1 MPAPFLLLPPFNGA
15 LHLLH
20 PTEIEGSLTSQ
31 LSTLIQKNGFLCQKI
46 ETLQRN
52 NTDLEYKFSI
62 TNSELERARREYS
75 ELHAKYELRSANYKD
90 LKDVCY
96 QLDAQLNKKNGVA
109 SEESFLSRIELNS
122 DRKKRRMSVDIA
134 DDDSDSGGGG
144 NGAGVYAQYEETA
157 PAEGSMVAPNSRA
170 MMPLPVA
177 AAAVAAQRALSPP
190 TVGPTQST
198 WTCLW
203 KNCNQVFNALDWL
216 VGHVEEF
223 HIGLGKV
230 RFSFTPLLRVTSEN
244 KHTRAHT
251 TPTHTDIRSDPF
263 LRLIVSHIN
272 HPHPFLLFQLVTIYL
287 RVGEL
292 RREAKTLPQ
301 APPGDPPHENSHRR
315 ETLCLHYGRLWQE
328 VCSLRL
334 APRTLPQ
341 T

>member
-1 MPAPFLLLPPFNGA
+1 MVVEDGGGGEMGYRGSLFICVVIVPLGSFFGQTHASPCSVVLNTPTRSHRNTDRMGDKLNQTNDLQKNPVSFHPSPIPFNGA
-15 LHLLH
+15 IHPFH

-109 SEESFLSRIELNS
+109 PEESFLSRIELNS

-144 NGAGVYAQYEETA
+144 NGNGGYVPYDETA

-177 AAAVAAQRALSPP
+177 AAVVTAQRALSPP
-190 TVGPTQST
+190 TSGPTQST

-230 RFSFTPLLRVTSEN
+230 RFSFTLSLPRVTSEN
-244 KHTRAHT
+244 THAQQTHT
-251 TPTHTDIRSDPF
+251 TRTYTDIRNDPF
-263 LRLIVSHIN
+263 ATHRLS
-272 HPHPFLLFQLVTIYL
+272 Y
-287 RVGEL
+287 
-292 RREAKTLPQ
+292 
-301 APPGDPPHENSHRR
+301 
-315 ETLCLHYGRLWQE
+315 
-328 VCSLRL
+328 
-334 APRTLPQ
+334 
-341 T
+341 

>member
-1 MPAPFLLLPPFNGA
+1 MRDRDANPNGNSNNPNNNNNSNNSQDITSITELQSMLA
-15 LHLLH
+15 RFWEAHSRQFK
-20 PTEIEGSLTSQ
+20 EIEGSLTSQ

-62 TNSELERARREYS
+62 TNSELERARREFN

-109 SEESFLSRIELNS
+109 PEESFLARIELNS

-144 NGAGVYAQYEETA
+144 GNGYVPYEEAA

-177 AAAVAAQRALSPP
+177 ATAATAAQRALSPP
-190 TVGPTQST
+190 TNGPTQST

-203 KNCNQVFNALDWL
+203 KNCNQVFTALDWL

-223 HIGLGKV
+223 HIGLGK
-230 RFSFTPLLRVTSEN
+230 
-244 KHTRAHT
+244 
-251 TPTHTDIRSDPF
+251 
-263 LRLIVSHIN
+263 
-272 HPHPFLLFQLVTIYL
+272 
-287 RVGEL
+287 
-292 RREAKTLPQ
+292 
-301 APPGDPPHENSHRR
+301 
-315 ETLCLHYGRLWQE
+315 
-328 VCSLRL
+328 
-334 APRTLPQ
+334 
-341 T
+341 